1 MILIPDKVTEDTDD
15 LLSTSMHVG
24 GIKALLEKA
33 NKGQD
38 FRFPPEVR
46 AYITSHFQMI
56 RSENKKLNQSMD
68 NLKSDIQQYQA
79 VEKEFKSQKREVI
92 QLQDQLKAI
101 QSQLDREKAKNKAM
115 MKKIKLEAANNF
127 NNNNNTNNNDDVI
140 WFSNNLPNH
149 VKNHEKDLNLVASSR
164 PATAASNRPS
174 TAASNT
180 AFSCSHVA
188 DERKVKLLNKT
199 VKLKNEISKLQ
210 KENQK
215 MKEVHFSYN
224 FSKIQNHSY
233 SNIFREN
240 GYRESSF

>member
-1 MILIPDKVTEDTDD
+1 MVLISDKVTEDTDD

-38 FRFPPEVR
+38 FQFPPEVR

-68 NLKSDIQQYQA
+68 NLKSDIQQYQV

-101 QSQLDREKAKNKAM
+101 QSQLEREKAKNKAM
-115 MKKIKLEAANNF
+115 MKKIKLEA
-127 NNNNNTNNNDDVI
+127 NNNNNNSNNNDDVI
-140 WFSNNLPNH
+140 WFSNNLPNNH
-149 VKNHEKDLNLVASSR
+149 VKNEMASSR

-174 TAASNT
+174 TATSNT

-215 MKEVHFSYN
+215 MKEVRFRVSP
-224 FSKIQNHSY
+224 F
-233 SNIFREN
+233 NI
-240 GYRESSF
+240 